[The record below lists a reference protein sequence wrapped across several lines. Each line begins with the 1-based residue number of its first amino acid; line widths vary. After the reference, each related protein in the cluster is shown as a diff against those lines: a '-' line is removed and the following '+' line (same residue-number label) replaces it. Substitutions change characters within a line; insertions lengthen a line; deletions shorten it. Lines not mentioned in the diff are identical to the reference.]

1 MHDIQSVGHTWLLT
15 DKTLQVQTVACA
27 LLHQWGDK
35 KTLPMP
41 FRSFHCSLIS
51 GELLTGG
58 VERFTLC
65 VVASTLM
72 EFKAGNPRVVI
83 QIVIRI
89 PAAFFWLFARRF

>member
-1 MHDIQSVGHTWLLT
+1 
-15 DKTLQVQTVACA
+15 
-27 LLHQWGDK
+27 
-35 KTLPMP
+35 MP

-72 EFKAGNPRVVI
+72 AFKAGNPQVVI

-89 PAAFFWLFARRF
+89 PAAFFLAFCKEVLIRRPRLFFSFYVVLILSHIPPPLSVKFEHGFKLFSV